1 MTRLLDYNLL
11 ETLHIVAVALWLGTD
26 IAAVVVLRRAVD
38 GGRPPSARAEMVGL
52 WEDLDLG
59 PRAASI
65 LLLTL
70 GITLTYLGRWGFTAA
85 SELMILG
92 GSVLLGGVWLLAV
105 LFRFWVDHPRQ
116 GADRHAWQVRTA
128 RLTRTADVWLR
139 VVVTVALAVTAVI
152 SLGADGGPIAATW
165 LSIKLILVA
174 VAVALTFG
182 TRLMIPIVMGWS
194 PGASVDE
201 TPNRRP
207 VAWSLALTGVA
218 WVCIAV
224 VIWLS
229 IAKI

>member
-1 MTRLLDYNLL
+1 M
-11 ETLHIVAVALWLGTD
+11 
-26 IAAVVVLRRAVD
+26 
-38 GGRPPSARAEMVGL
+38 
-52 WEDLDLG
+52 
-59 PRAASI
+59 
-65 LLLTL
+65 
-70 GITLTYLGRWGFTAA
+70 
-85 SELMILG
+85 
-92 GSVLLGGVWLLAV
+92 
-105 LFRFWVDHPRQ
+105 
-116 GADRHAWQVRTA
+116 
-128 RLTRTADVWLR
+128 
-139 VVVTVALAVTAVI
+139 VVTVALAVTAVI

-194 PGASVDE
+194 PGAPVDE

-207 VAWSLALTGVA
+207 VAWSLALTAVS